1 MSVFSTPAI
10 LLRRL
15 DYGDFDLILTLLS
28 LRRGKI
34 SLIAKSAKKSR
45 KRFAG
50 ILELFSLIDVVAST
64 GRGRS
69 LAVLQEAALKSPFS
83 TIRSD
88 IKKTAYASY
97 WCELLHNWLEEDQ
110 EQVQLYHLLKYVLG
124 QLDSGTSTAAELSV
138 LFQMRLLYLS
148 GHRPNLRQC
157 ARCRKH
163 LDTIEAHQVVFDIS
177 KGAIR
182 CPGCAS
188 GSGGRIRLSKGTIKQ
203 LIWFENG
210 DLKKASRVRFG
221 TQALNESLELLE
233 AFVPYILGMQ
243 PRSLK
248 FLRQIRKPVS

>member
-15 DYGDFDLILTLLS
+15 DYGDFDLILTFLS

-34 SLIAKSAKKSR
+34 SLIAKSAKKSK

-50 ILELFSLIDVVAST
+50 VLELFSLIDIVVSI
-64 GRGRS
+64 GKRRG
-69 LAVLQEAALKSPFS
+69 LPVLQEAALKSPYS
-83 TIRSD
+83 TIRND
-88 IKKTAYASY
+88 IQKTAYASY
-97 WCELLHNWLEEDQ
+97 WCELLNRLEENHK
-110 EQVQLYHLLKYVLG
+110 QVQLYDLLKYVLS
-124 QLDSGTSTAAELSV
+124 QLDSGTVTAAELSV

-157 ARCRKH
+157 SRCLKN
-163 LDTIEAHQVVFDIS
+163 LEAVKTHQVVFDIT
-177 KGAIR
+177 KGAIL
-182 CPGCAS
+182 CHDCTS
-188 GSGGRIRLSKGTIKQ
+188 GSGGRIRLSKGTIKH

-221 TQALNESLELLE
+221 SQALKESIEMLE
-233 AFVPYILGMQ
+233 AFVPYILGLQ

-248 FLRQIRKPVS
+248 FLKEIRK